1 MRTLVHGL
9 CWAVLAATTGT
20 AAQAQTWP
28 AYPVRIV
35 VPYAAGGGVDILTRI
50 VATHLGERLK
60 QPVIVDNK
68 PGANANLGADTVA
81 KAPPDG
87 YTLLMTSAVSA
98 VNRAMA
104 KNLPYDALTDFAQIA
119 GVARSP
125 SVMVAASTLGIHSVQ
140 ELAAWGKAHP
150 GAVSYASTG
159 YGSGQQIN
167 GAIFSKY
174 AEIPALH
181 VPYKGGAPA
190 MADLIAG
197 RVTFMVTIPSEV
209 LPHVKSGK
217 LTAIA
222 VTGDTRAE
230 ALPDTP
236 TFTQAGVHN
245 PGVTAWWGLV
255 APAKTPDAVL
265 QRLEKETLAVMQD
278 PKALAELRAAGY
290 EPGVMDRKK
299 FTEFYRGE
307 IKRYADLIR
316 EFNIETE

>member
-1 MRTLVHGL
+1 MRPIITSLGWTVL
-9 CWAVLAATTGT
+9 AVLCGS
-20 AAQAQTWP
+20 AQAQVWP
-28 AYPVRIV
+28 AAPVKIV
-35 VPYAAGGGVDILTRI
+35 VPYAAGGGVDIVTRI

-60 QPVIVDNK
+60 QAVIVDNK
-68 PGANANLGADTVA
+68 PGANANMGADFVA
-81 KAPPDG
+81 KAAADG
-87 YTLLMTSAVSA
+87 YTLLMTSSVSA

-104 KNLPYDALTDFAQIA
+104 KNLPYDALSDFAQVA
-119 GVARSP
+119 AVARAP
-125 SVMVAASTLGIHSVQ
+125 SIMVVPSQLGIHSVQ
-140 ELAAWGKAHP
+140 DLVDWGKAHP
-150 GAVSYASTG
+150 SAVSYASTG

-174 AEIPALH
+174 AGIPALH

-190 MADLIAG
+190 MTDLIAG

-209 LPHVKSGK
+209 LPHVRSGK

-222 VTGDTRAE
+222 VTGSTRSE
-230 ALPDTP
+230 ALPDAP

-255 APAKTPDAVL
+255 APARTPESVL
-265 QRLEKETLAVMQD
+265 RRLEQETLAVMQD

-290 EPGVMDRKK
+290 EPGVMDRAT
-299 FTEFYRGE
+299 FTRFYRSE
-307 IKRYADLIR
+307 IKRYADLIH